1 MFIKA
6 RKFFSRKNKKALYN
20 KYIHDY
26 IDFKTLCERYE
37 KKLYSL
43 NIAIKNIAIKD
54 NVNKNYIYE
63 YLLNVRDEVT
73 GLSREAIC
81 YTYQDL
87 FDGIDIV
94 FTPKDYCNLMFKTQK
109 MTVALGKMEAAL
121 DLLDHL
127 KLKKLTIR
135 RI

>member
-6 RKFFSRKNKKALYN
+6 RKFFSRKNKKVLYN

-26 IDFKTLCERYE
+26 NDFKTLCERYE
-37 KKLYSL
+37 NKLHSL
-43 NIAIKNIAIKD
+43 NIAIKD

-63 YLLNVRDEVT
+63 YLLKVRDEVT
-73 GLSREAIC
+73 GLGREAIC
-81 YTYQDL
+81 HTYQDL
-87 FDGIDIV
+87 FGSIDIV
-94 FTPKDYCNLMFKTQK
+94 FTPKDYCDLMFKTQK

-121 DLLDHL
+121 DILDHL

-135 RI
+135 SV

>member
-6 RKFFSRKNKKALYN
+6 RKFFSRKNKKTLYN

-26 IDFKTLCERYE
+26 NDFKTLCERYE
-37 KKLYSL
+37 NKLHSL
-43 NIAIKNIAIKD
+43 NIAIKD

-63 YLLNVRDEVT
+63 YLLKVRDEVT
-73 GLSREAIC
+73 GLGREAIC
-81 YTYQDL
+81 HTYQDL
-87 FDGIDIV
+87 FGGIDIV
-94 FTPKDYCNLMFKTQK
+94 FTPKDYCDLMFKTQK

-135 RI
+135 SV